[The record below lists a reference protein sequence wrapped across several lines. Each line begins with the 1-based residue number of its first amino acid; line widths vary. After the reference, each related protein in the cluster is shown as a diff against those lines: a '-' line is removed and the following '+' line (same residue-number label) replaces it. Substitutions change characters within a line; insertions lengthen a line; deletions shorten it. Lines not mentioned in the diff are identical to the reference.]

1 VSEQQAE
8 QTSSEPTSVGAGTS
22 VPTSSDSLIET
33 VMASVREAKAVDAP
47 PVAPEREVPKAEAIK
62 MEMPQMQAPQVE
74 APKIEALK
82 MEAPKMEAPRMEAP
96 RMEAPKAAEPAADG
110 AQPAGKLLIMSR
122 RDRPAAEEVG
132 PADAT
137 PPKRRFA
144 AMAAVVALAVTAGAL
159 GGALASAALNRM
171 FEAASAMA
179 PGGSALEAAVA
190 RIDADVLALKAG
202 LENTSRLGMSQ
213 FNKTNDRLDKIE
225 KAQAEPATRLARI
238 SEALERMR
246 ATPSAPA
253 VAAVAAAPAAPKET
267 PRETSRETTR
277 DASGSITAPTGAAPL
292 PLPAASPAQV
302 ASSAP
307 SAPPKQEAAHPPTVE
322 GWILRDVGNGGA
334 LIEGRNGLYEVYA
347 GDPVPGL
354 GRIDAIRKLDGRWV
368 VVTSKGLI
376 VAR

>member
-8 QTSSEPTSVGAGTS
+8 QTSCEPTSVGAGTT
-22 VPTSSDSLIET
+22 VPTSSDALIEK
-33 VMASVREAKAVDAP
+33 VMASVREAQAIDAP
-47 PVAPEREVPKAEAIK
+47 PVAPDREAPKVEASKAEALK
-62 MEMPQMQAPQVE
+62 MDTPKME

-82 MEAPKMEAPRMEAP
+82 METPKMEAP
-96 RMEAPKAAEPAADG
+96 RMEAPKAATPAADG
-110 AQPAGKLLIMSR
+110 MHPTGKLLIMSR
-122 RDRPAAEEVG
+122 RDRPAAEEVE
-132 PADAT
+132 PAHAA

-144 AMAAVVALAVTAGAL
+144 AMVAVAALAMTAGAL
-159 GGALASAALNRM
+159 GGALATAALNRTSG
-171 FEAASAMA
+171 AASARA
-179 PGGSALEAAVA
+179 PGGNALEAAVA

-202 LENTSRLGMSQ
+202 LENTSRLGMNQ

-238 SEALERMR
+238 TEALEKMR

-253 VAAVAAAPAAPKET
+253 VAAVAAAP
-267 PRETSRETTR
+267 RETTR
-277 DASGSITAPTGAAPL
+277 DATRDTTGSITAPTGAAPL
-292 PLPAASPAQV
+292 PMPAASS
-302 ASSAP
+302 ASA
-307 SAPPKQEAAHPPTVE
+307 APPKQEAAHPPTVE
-322 GWILRDVGNGGA
+322 GWVLRDVGNGGA

>member
-8 QTSSEPTSVGAGTS
+8 QTSCEPTSVGAGST
-22 VPTSSDSLIET
+22 VPTSSDALIEK
-33 VMASVREAKAVDAP
+33 VMASVREVQAIDAP
-47 PVAPEREVPKAEAIK
+47 AVAPDPPKVEASKAEALK
-62 MEMPQMQAPQVE
+62 MDTPRME

-82 MEAPKMEAPRMEAP
+82 METPKVKAP
-96 RMEAPKAAEPAADG
+96 RMEAPKAATPAADG
-110 AQPAGKLLIMSR
+110 MHPTGKLLIMSR
-122 RDRPAAEEVG
+122 RDRSAAEEVE
-132 PADAT
+132 PADAAR
-137 PPKRRFA
+137 PKRRFA
-144 AMAAVVALAVTAGAL
+144 AMVAVAALAMTAGAL
-159 GGALASAALNRM
+159 GGALATAGLNRTS
-171 FEAASAMA
+171 EAVSATA
-179 PGGSALEAAVA
+179 PGGGALEAAVA

-225 KAQAEPATRLARI
+225 KAQAEPAARLARL
-238 SEALERMR
+238 SEALEKMR

-253 VAAVAAAPAAPKET
+253 VAAVAAAPAT
-267 PRETSRETTR
+267 PRETTR
-277 DASGSITAPTGAAPL
+277 DATRDTNGSITAPTGAAPL
-292 PLPAASPAQV
+292 PLPAASPAP
-302 ASSAP
+302 A
-307 SAPPKQEAAHPPTVE
+307 APPKQEAAHPPTVE

>member
-8 QTSSEPTSVGAGTS
+8 QTSCEPTSVGAVTT
-22 VPTSSDSLIET
+22 VPTSSDALIER
-33 VMASVREAKAVDAP
+33 VMASVREAQAIDAP
-47 PVAPEREVPKAEAIK
+47 AVAPDTEASK
-62 MEMPQMQAPQVE
+62 VE
-74 APKIEALK
+74 ASKIEALK
-82 MEAPKMEAPRMEAP
+82 METPRMEAPKIDALKMETPKIEAP
-96 RMEAPKAAEPAADG
+96 RMEAPKAADG
-110 AQPAGKLLIMSR
+110 MHPTGKLLIMSR
-122 RDRPAAEEVG
+122 RDQPAAEGVE
-132 PADAT
+132 PADAA

-144 AMAAVVALAVTAGAL
+144 AMVAVAALAMTAGAL
-159 GGALASAALNRM
+159 GGALATAALNRTS
-171 FEAASAMA
+171 EAASATA
-179 PGGSALEAAVA
+179 PGGNALEAAVA

-202 LENTSRLGMSQ
+202 LENTSKLGMSQ

-253 VAAVAAAPAAPKET
+253 VAAVAAAPAAP
-267 PRETSRETTR
+267 RETTR
-277 DASGSITAPTGAAPL
+277 DATRDSTGSITAPTGAAPL
-292 PLPAASPAQV
+292 PMPAASSTPAV
-302 ASSAP
+302 
-307 SAPPKQEAAHPPTVE
+307 PPKQEAAHPPTVE

-368 VVTSKGLI
+368 VVTPKGLI